1 MKKTYMSPET
11 SLLLVRTQNMFATSN
26 PEGFKGQLDED
37 DKIQDSNEMLSRRRS
52 TWDDVEEEEEE
63 W

>member
-26 PEGFKGQLDED
+26 PTGFDGKLDDTEEPTSPD
-37 DKIQDSNEMLSRRRS
+37 NMLSRRRS
-52 TWDDVEEEEEE
+52 TWDDMEEEEEE